1 MINRGRLAK
10 TIPCFSAYQSNVGV
24 TMNAEEIKELLDIIS
39 KLIKMAKKGYR
50 IETSDVETVDIIIN
64 QIKEVIDGVEYQRL
78 YGKDY

>member
-1 MINRGRLAK
+1 
-10 TIPCFSAYQSNVGV
+10 
-24 TMNAEEIKELLDIIS
+24 MNAEEIKELLDIIS

-50 IETSDVETVDIIIN
+50 IEKSDVETVDIIIN